1 MKPQKIIL
9 LGIIGAFIIGTLAL
23 ITTIVKVKFGS
34 AQTLVDIVGI
44 IMFTGFGLYVAKLR
58 DKAKK

>member
-23 ITTIVKVKFGS
+23 ITTIIKVKFGS
-34 AQTLVDIVGI
+34 AQTLIDIVGI

>member
-23 ITTIVKVKFGS
+23 ITTIIKVKFGS

>member
-23 ITTIVKVKFGS
+23 ITTIIKVKFGS

-44 IMFTGFGLYVAKLR
+44 IVFTGFGLYVAKLR